1 MDRKGDENVLIEIDA
16 SVEEW
21 EVKTKDLAKLFN
33 VSVRRIQQLTQDGIL
48 ETNENGKYNLSEALE
63 SYITQRSKTDNA
75 EDAKIRRDR
84 SKAET
89 SIKASKA
96 IIANLEANELKGKM
110 FRVEDIK
117 AITEDYFYEI
127 RNMIN
132 ALPGQLA
139 VDVAAS
145 DNAAECAVIIRTCI
159 NRLLMN
165 MQKYRFDVNKY
176 RERVHERM
184 SWDTKEDSD
193 GGEE

>member
-1 MDRKGDENVLIEIDA
+1 MEGKYGKIVEHDGRPYCDGKELASLLDITKGR
-16 SVEEW
+16 
-21 EVKTKDLAKLFN
+21 
-33 VSVRRIQQLTQDGIL
+33 VSQLTTDGTFFRDDT
-48 ETNENGKYNLSEALE
+48 EDGKLYDMHFCAQAYYEKQSKSLSV
-63 SYITQRSKTDNA
+63 

-96 IIANLEANELKGKM
+96 IIANLEAQELRGKM
-110 FRVEDIK
+110 FRVEDIR

-145 DNAAECAVIIRTCI
+145 DNAAECAVIIRTVI

-165 MQKYRFDVNKY
+165 MQQYRFDLAKY
-176 RERVHERM
+176 KERVHDRM
-184 SWDTKEDSD
+184 SWEAKDDED

>member
-1 MDRKGDENVLIEIDA
+1 LEGKYGKI
-16 SVEEW
+16 VEYDGRPYCDGRELSSLLDIS
-21 EVKTKDLAKLFN
+21 KAR
-33 VSVRRIQQLTQDGIL
+33 VSQLTSEGTFIRDETDDGKL
-48 ETNENGKYNLSEALE
+48 YDMHFCSQAYHERLNKSTS
-63 SYITQRSKTDNA
+63 A

>member
-1 MDRKGDENVLIEIDA
+1 MEGKYGKI
-16 SVEEW
+16 VEYDGRPYCDGRELSSLLDIS
-21 EVKTKDLAKLFN
+21 KAR
-33 VSVRRIQQLTQDGIL
+33 VSQLTSEGTFIRDETDDGKL
-48 ETNENGKYNLSEALE
+48 YDMHFCSQAYHERLNKSTS
-63 SYITQRSKTDNA
+63 A

>member
-1 MDRKGDENVLIEIDA
+1 MEGKYGKIVEHDGRPYCDGKALASLLDITKGR
-16 SVEEW
+16 
-21 EVKTKDLAKLFN
+21 
-33 VSVRRIQQLTQDGIL
+33 VSQLTTEGTFFRDDTEDGKL
-48 ETNENGKYNLSEALE
+48 YDMFFCAQTYYEKLSK
-63 SYITQRSKTDNA
+63 STNA

-96 IIANLEANELKGKM
+96 IIANLEAQELKGKM
-110 FRVEDIK
+110 FRVEDIR

-145 DNAAECAVIIRTCI
+145 DNAAECAVIIRTVI

-165 MQKYRFDVNKY
+165 MQQYRFDLAKY
-176 RERVHERM
+176 KERVHDRM
-184 SWDTKEDSD
+184 SWEAKDDED